1 MISVTRRRA
10 REVVVQ
16 MLYADDLNPQRNQ
29 AEADEFLRRRLHRD
43 PTVTPFAQDLVAGV
57 RRNREA
63 IDAALQR
70 QAANWSLARMAAI
83 DRNILRLG
91 AYELLHTQTPPA
103 VVINEAVEIAKR
115 YGGRNSAPFVNGILD
130 RLNPHR
136 RRKSPE

>member
-1 MISVTRRRA
+1 MQV
-10 REVVVQ
+10 
-16 MLYADDLNPQRNQ
+16 LYADDLNPQRNQ
-29 AEADEFLRRRLHRD
+29 AEADEFLRRRLHGD
-43 PTVTPFAQDLVAGV
+43 AAIVPFARDLVAGV
-57 RRNREA
+57 RRNRDA
-63 IDAALQR
+63 IDDALKR

-91 AYELLHTQTPPA
+91 AYELLHTSTPPA

-136 RRKSPE
+136 RRKTPE